1 MDELQ
6 PTDKQDEKQSS
17 LAAEAKSIV
26 FVIFIALL
34 IRTFVIELFYV
45 PTCSMKQTV
54 LVGDYVLATKYSY
67 GWSNYSIPFSP
78 NLIEDRLFSSLPERG
93 DVVITKSA
101 HDMSTRFIK
110 RLIGLPGDK
119 IHIIDDVTYVNNEP
133 ITRTEIGAFTDEE
146 GKEYIKYRETMPNG
160 TTYYVYKLKY
170 IKELHA
176 DEFSNY
182 GPYYVPDGH
191 FFLMGDNRDES
202 GDSRA
207 QVGFVPFRYLIGK
220 GRFIIF
226 STGEFL
232 WKDGIGVWNQIK
244 RVGTWVA
251 NMRFNRI
258 GTSLYLDSPKESHPK
273 QDEVVN
279 NEIEQAAA
287 RG

>member
-1 MDELQ
+1 MNQNEPESKSEPELKAENK
-6 PTDKQDEKQSS
+6 PTSIVS
-17 LAAEAKSIV
+17 EAKSIV

-45 PTCSMKQTV
+45 PTGSMKHNV
-54 LVGDYVLATKYSY
+54 LVGDYVFATKYSY

-78 NLIEDRLFSSLPERG
+78 DVIDGRLMPNMPERG

-110 RLIGLPGDK
+110 RLVGLPGDK

-133 ITRTEIGAFTDEE
+133 VTRQEVGSLIEEE

-160 TTYYVYKLKY
+160 TSYYVYKLKY

-176 DEFSNY
+176 DEYSNY

-207 QVGFVPFRYLIGK
+207 QLGLVPFNYLIGK
-220 GRFIIF
+220 GQFIIF

-232 WKDGIGVWNQIK
+232 WKDGIGVWEQIK
-244 RVGTWVA
+244 RVGTWFSH
-251 NMRFNRI
+251 MRFNRI
-258 GTSLYLDSPKESHPK
+258 GTSLYLDSK
-273 QDEVVN
+273 QAVEADTDSQLQE
-279 NEIEQAAA
+279 
-287 RG
+287 